1 MLLEYCVVSLHMV
14 YDGHT
19 TKDLYIYNVLGKI
32 TWWFFERETE
42 NKMVLCECKDLLN
55 VANLHSKIMEPVFHV
70 GEP

>member
-1 MLLEYCVVSLHMV
+1 MVSLHMV

-55 VANLHSKIMEPVFHV
+55 VANLHSKIMEPVFRV